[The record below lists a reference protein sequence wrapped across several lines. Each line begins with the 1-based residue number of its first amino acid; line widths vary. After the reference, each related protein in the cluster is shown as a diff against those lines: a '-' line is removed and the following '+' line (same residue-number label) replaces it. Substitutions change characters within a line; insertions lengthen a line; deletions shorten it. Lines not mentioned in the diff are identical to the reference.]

1 MEEPIVEGDSLKEA
15 FSKDLDIF
23 MLSTQD
29 CLNSV
34 LLFPCINSYSRLKLH
49 ELTKEK
55 YPELTSF
62 SVGVEPDRRPIICR
76 QQLIANWTLKSLCS
90 PPEPKPTIAKS
101 IAPPSKKP
109 GKRPEKAL
117 YVPGA
122 LTGKRPEKALYVPRA
137 LRQKLESSENR
148 NYQAETVVSPT
159 LPEEIKTWKDEIY
172 VVTGPAK
179 TVPPLSDYLAFQD
192 GCVTPFDI
200 AFRRVV
206 ELGDFPKELK
216 TSDLETVLH
225 SGLVKIKDY
234 YDLRWVDDNHA
245 LVIFSDEITAS
256 KALRIEDHQIK
267 FKPFYEACEASK
279 AKGKTFAL
287 EVEDQCVK
295 RQRPNT
301 STVMARRLLSRAL
314 NNPSIKATQNDE
326 SVLNEAKMAATVSKN
341 KTSDDQTK

>member
-1 MEEPIVEGDSLKEA
+1 MEEPVAEGDSLKEA
-15 FSKDLDIF
+15 FGKDLDVF

-29 CLNSV
+29 CLSSV

-49 ELTKEK
+49 EVTKEK

-76 QQLIANWTLKSLCS
+76 QQLIADWTLKSLCS
-90 PPEPKPTIAKS
+90 PSVPKNAPTVPRT
-101 IAPPSKKP
+101 APTKAVTPTAATKK

-117 YVPGA
+117 F
-122 LTGKRPEKALYVPRA
+122 VPRA
-137 LRQKLESSENR
+137 LRQKLESTENKSE
-148 NYQAETVVSPT
+148 AEKIVSNS
-159 LPEEIKTWKDEIY
+159 LPEIKTWKDEIY

-179 TVPPLSDYLAFQD
+179 MVPPLMDYLAYEA
-192 GCVTPFDI
+192 GCITPFDI

-267 FKPFYEACEASK
+267 FRPFYEACEASRKK
-279 AKGKTFAL
+279 AKTFGL
-287 EVEDQCVK
+287 EDEEQGAK

-314 NNPSIKATQNDE
+314 NNPSIKANAEDE
-326 SVLNEAKMAATVSKN
+326 GVLHEAKMAAAESKN
-341 KTSDDQTK
+341 KAKP